1 MPPSGADAVCRPVF
15 YGISLF
21 AIGFANAPTTLG
33 LPDAPVKPTQTA
45 PPFFVGIFRRSL
57 RIAVISA
64 LPATAKAAG
73 FPVAKRPALCRP
85 EPKCACGTFGV
96 IECDGCS

>member
-45 PPFFVGIFRRSL
+45 PLLCGHFQKESPNRSNISPTRHGQGCRISRREAASSL
-57 RIAVISA
+57 PPGAQMCVWHIW
-64 LPATAKAAG
+64 G
-73 FPVAKRPALCRP
+73 Y
-85 EPKCACGTFGV
+85 
-96 IECDGCS
+96 